1 MSGPGSLARAWRVV
15 RTGSAFAL
23 FFAGGALL
31 ALALPLARRLAG
43 DPAGF
48 DLRAQRAIRRGYRLF
63 MGYMRFAGLTRVR
76 LEGAEALRAAG
87 PRVVVA
93 NHPTLIDT
101 PLLAALLP
109 QADCIANPEWADA
122 PLLRGAIRAANY
134 VRNDAGLAAVE
145 EGVRRLREGRT
156 LLIFPEGTRT
166 PEDAALGSLRRGAAH
181 IALRAGVDLLPVAIT
196 CRPRT
201 LMKGQRWHDVPDR
214 PFELTVRVLPPIAP
228 RDVVAGGASASVS
241 ARRLTEALRER
252 LLDALR
258 EAPAPA

>member
-1 MSGPGSLARAWRVV
+1 MPGSLARAWRVA

-31 ALALPLARRLAG
+31 AVALPAARRLARE
-43 DPAGF
+43 PAGF
-48 DLRAQRAIRRGYRLF
+48 DLRAQRAIRGGYRVFL
-63 MGYMRFAGLTRVR
+63 GYMRLTGLNRVR
-76 LEGAEALRAAG
+76 VEGAELLRAPG

-101 PLLAALLP
+101 PVLAALLP
-109 QADCIANPEWADA
+109 QADCIANPAWADA

-145 EGVRRLREGRT
+145 EGVRRLRDGRT
-156 LLIFPEGTRT
+156 LLVFPEGTRT
-166 PEDAALGSLRRGAAH
+166 PAGAALGPLRRGAAH
-181 IALRAGVDLLPVAIT
+181 MAVRAGVELLPVVIT

-201 LMKGQRWHDVPDR
+201 LMKGQAWYDVPDGA
-214 PFELTVRVLPPIAP
+214 FELTLRVLPPLAP
-228 RDVVAGGASASVS
+228 KDVADGAASPSIV

-252 LLDALR
+252 LLEALADAPV
-258 EAPAPA
+258 PA

>member
-1 MSGPGSLARAWRVV
+1 MA
-15 RTGSAFAL
+15 RTGTGFAL

-31 ALALPLARRLAG
+31 AAALPAARQLAG

-48 DLRAQRAIRRGYRLF
+48 DLRAQRAIRRGYRAFLA
-63 MGYMRFAGLTRVR
+63 YMRLAGLSRVR
-76 LEGAEALRAAG
+76 VEGGELLRAPGA
-87 PRVVVA
+87 RVVVA

-145 EGVRRLREGRT
+145 EGVRRLRSGRT
-156 LLIFPEGTRT
+156 LLVFPEGTRT
-166 PEDAALGSLRRGAAH
+166 PAGVALGPLRRGAAH
-181 IALRAGVDLLPVAIT
+181 IAVRAEVELLPVAIT
-196 CRPRT
+196 CSPRT
-201 LMKGQRWHDVPDR
+201 LMKGQAWYDVPDR
-214 PFELTVRVLPPIAP
+214 AFELTLRVLPPLAP
-228 RDVVAGGASASVS
+228 KDVGAGAVSASIA

-252 LLDALR
+252 LLEALSG
-258 EAPAPA
+258 AKDPA